1 MSEREHWQRVYES
14 KPSDAVSWFQA
25 EATLSLDLI
34 RRIGAPRE
42 AAIID
47 VGGGASTLVDGL
59 LAEGFGDLTVLDL
72 SDAALRV
79 ARNRLGARGEEV
91 RWIAGDITGV
101 DLPEATYDV
110 WHDRAVFHFLT
121 TAEARRAYVRQVMKA
136 VRHGGHVIVATFAA
150 DGPTECSGLPVM
162 RYDADELHA
171 EFGSA
176 FQLTEHRDEHHVTPA
191 GTGPALRLL
200 PLPETPVKRS
210 VAGLRSA
217 RPAMRT
223 TFHDIRHFFFGPRPD
238 KLPSRGKPLAN
249 QRGRQSRPVAWPDF
263 KSGGGRQPFLGGFD
277 SHCLP
282 PILRSLSAAIVSHR
296 IKRLSRSVPAEA
308 ASHPSP
314 SSP

>member
-101 DLPEATYDV
+101 DLLEATYDV

-191 GTGPALRLL
+191 GR
-200 PLPETPVKRS
+200 VQ
-210 VAGLRSA
+210 
-217 RPAMRT
+217 
-223 TFHDIRHFFFGPRPD
+223 HF
-238 KLPSRGKPLAN
+238 
-249 QRGRQSRPVAWPDF
+249 VYC
-263 KSGGGRQPFLGGFD
+263 
-277 SHCLP
+277 HCL
-282 PILRSLSAAIVSHR
+282 
-296 IKRLSRSVPAEA
+296 KRL
-308 ASHPSP
+308 
-314 SSP
+314 